1 MNFFYVYL
9 IISKRKNKYI
19 TYVGYTNNIN
29 NRLKLHNTS
38 KGAKFTKG
46 GVWFLAYLAKY
57 LSKKKKEFC
66 VKRVY
71 NEDTYLLYSKGKILI
86 FCVID
91 HTTAT
96 REAIEIAR

>member
-57 LSKKKKEFC
+57 LSKNIAMKEEYLLKHDKKKRYIIKNNFLN
-66 VKRVY
+66 
-71 NEDTYLLYSKGKILI
+71 NENFNSIT
-86 FCVID
+86 V
-91 HTTAT
+91 
-96 REAIEIAR
+96 

>member
-57 LSKKKKEFC
+57 LSKNIAMKEEYLLKHDKKK
-66 VKRVY
+66 KIY
-71 NEDTYLLYSKGKILI
+71 N
-86 FCVID
+86 
-91 HTTAT
+91 
-96 REAIEIAR
+96 

>member
-46 GVWFLAYLAKY
+46 SMWFLAYSVKY
-57 LSKKKKEFC
+57 LSKNIAMKEEYLLKHDKKKRYTIKNNFLN
-66 VKRVY
+66 
-71 NEDTYLLYSKGKILI
+71 NENFNSITL
-86 FCVID
+86 
-91 HTTAT
+91 
-96 REAIEIAR
+96 

>member
-57 LSKKKKEFC
+57 LSKNIAMKEEYLLKHDKKKRYLIKSNFI
-66 VKRVY
+66 K
-71 NEDTYLLYSKGKILI
+71 NENFNSITL
-86 FCVID
+86 
-91 HTTAT
+91 
-96 REAIEIAR
+96 